1 MSKNSRRLDVLCVL
15 VCLSFMLMDFTR
27 TWTRAAAD
35 WRGWRERRIRRSCR
49 SCASY
54 RMCSK
59 LKAPQWV
66 FQDTSVF
73 SYIVSVAVYTNSI
86 YSWRLQLMP
95 FSFVG
100 LRSFGQGG
108 RWSEMEQRLGVFHQ
122 HNELIR
128 LCWLFIVVW
137 MENGNNKSPAICNYL
152 CQWVRLMFISLC
164 QLAAPAPTRCLCL
177 CFCPAICIQF
187 DIR

>member
-1 MSKNSRRLDVLCVL
+1 
-15 VCLSFMLMDFTR
+15 MDFTR
-27 TWTRAAAD
+27 TWTRAAVGLKGLEGKED
-35 WRGWRERRIRRSCR
+35 PPELPELRELQDVQQIEGSAMSFSGHECVFV
-49 SCASY
+49 Y
-54 RMCSK
+54 RFCC
-59 LKAPQWV
+59 
-66 FQDTSVF
+66 
-73 SYIVSVAVYTNSI
+73 SI
-86 YSWRLQLMP
+86 YKLDIFMALAADAV
-95 FSFVG
+95 FVCWTKKFW
-100 LRSFGQGG
+100 SGG

-128 LCWLFIVVW
+128 LCWLFIVIW
-137 MENGNNKSPAICNYL
+137 MENGNNKSPPICNYL